1 MAEGVDRLREWLIQE
16 DADERFLREMARR
29 ARPGVASDLEIL
41 ADRRA
46 ARAKIL
52 RLKIQKVTL
61 PPPLPDI
68 AVANDDD
75 DTGDAA

>member
-52 RLKIQKVTL
+52 RLKIQKVTTS
-61 PPPLPDI
+61 PPLP
-68 AVANDDD
+68 VD
-75 DTGDAA
+75 DTDGDAA